1 MRVPVDYTI
10 IRRILL
16 KSPGSRGKKTAM
28 NQPLERRFLSTV
40 SRYLVS
46 LPFDLKVLFE
56 AKDDP
61 DLDRKAR
68 EIACGA
74 ILYVLTPGDVAGE
87 KNIIGFVDD
96 AVMVRLALQ
105 AVSERGGEGAEPFRA
120 RFAEQY
126 ETLDDTLQC
135 FREFLGAELYG
146 WLASKIDTLPRLS
159 YRNKRVPAYI
169 DDEETAEDLYEQG
182 LTFQTDYEITDGLL
196 ADKFKQVRPV
206 VDHLQKRK
214 VEEARKISSG

>member
-1 MRVPVDYTI
+1 
-10 IRRILL
+10 
-16 KSPGSRGKKTAM
+16 M
-28 NQPLERRFLSTV
+28 NASQERRFLGTV
-40 SRYLVS
+40 SKYLVS
-46 LPFDLKVLFE
+46 LPFDLRVMYE

-96 AVMVRLALQ
+96 VVMVRMAFRAILDH
-105 AVSERGGEGAEPFRA
+105 GGEGAEAFRD

-126 ETLDDTLQC
+126 QDIDEALDC
-135 FREFLGAELYG
+135 FREFLGPELYG
-146 WLASKIDTLPRLS
+146 WLEAKREGLARLS
-159 YRNKRVPAYI
+159 YRNKRVPSYL
-169 DDEETAEDLYEQG
+169 DDEENAEDLYEQG
-182 LTFQTDYEITDGLL
+182 LTFQTDYEITEEVLR
-196 ADKFKQVRPV
+196 DKFKQVRPV

-214 VEEARKISSG
+214 TEEARKIT

>member
-1 MRVPVDYTI
+1 
-10 IRRILL
+10 
-16 KSPGSRGKKTAM
+16 M
-28 NQPLERRFLSTV
+28 NQSLERRFLSTV
-40 SRYLVS
+40 SGFLVS

-68 EIACGA
+68 ELACGA

-96 AVMVRLALQ
+96 VIIVRLALKHIIDKGGDGAQ
-105 AVSERGGEGAEPFRA
+105 AFRN

-126 ETLDDTLQC
+126 ATLDDALAC
-135 FREFLGAELYG
+135 FSEFLGPEVYG
-146 WLASKIDTLPRLS
+146 WLASKMDTLPKLS

-182 LTFQTDYEITDGLL
+182 LTFQTDYEITEEVLR
-196 ADKFKQVRPV
+196 DKFKQVKPV
-206 VDHLQKRK
+206 VEHLQKRRT
-214 VEEARKISSG
+214 EEARKIS